1 MSPKHR
7 MVAGFFTEMDFERVP
22 KVCNSF
28 STTDALWKVFSQF
41 WPLVFWISG
50 SRQAFG
56 LLFFVCWFFHLKS
69 ERRVQGR
76 LPRMNCHTH
85 WCRLPDVSDRWTWL
99 RRVRVEQ
106 GRRQPLSSPC
116 WVGWMSVRT
125 TLRSVTPGWG
135 SCLPACPCLSVC
147 LALGH
152 CVSVPVC
159 LLVTICL
166 ALSVSRHPSAP
177 VSPCLY
183 FDPCICHTLSVFLP
197 LCLTICLYLSAPVC
211 LCCSVSGCICYT
223 LPACLPMYDRQLYA
237 AAPGSSFAVVIYGGP
252 LFWDHEPKNQPKNGL

>member
-41 WPLVFWISG
+41 WLLVFWISG

-147 LALGH
+147 LSGTWSLCVCACLSLGH
-152 CVSVPVC
+152 YLSCPVCVSPSICTCQPLSVFWSLYLSYPVC
-159 LLVTICL
+159 LSASVSHH
-166 ALSVSRHPSAP
+166 LSVP
-177 VSPCLY
+177 VSPCLSLL
-183 FDPCICHTLSVFLP
+183 LSVW
-197 LCLTICLYLSAPVC
+197 LYL
-211 LCCSVSGCICYT
+211 LY
-223 LPACLPMYDRQLYA
+223 LACLPAHVWQA
-237 AAPGSSFAVVIYGGP
+237 ALCSRP
-252 LFWDHEPKNQPKNGL
+252 LFKFCCCHIWWAPLLRPWT